1 MVSAQAPAFVGTS
14 GNDGFARIEG
24 AGADVVFRRLDFAG
38 FRDGDGMD
46 YVALVLDAAALT
58 VEDCVFRDNGVVALD
73 VRGAAALAVTASLFV
88 ANSERAVRGWY
99 GGDIRVSAS
108 TFLSNSMG
116 DAKGGAL
123 YAHHSPNVTL
133 LNCTFANNSAAND
146 GGAVFVDAARVDG
159 TAAGDAHA
167 VLVAGSTFAS
177 NRCAG
182 DGGAVAVH
190 DTAVVAFAN
199 STFTGNIAA
208 GGGGAVLVTGRA
220 DAGDASAA
228 RVGACAFSGNAAS
241 GGKGGALHVSR
252 TDLRVAGAVFSENR
266 NLGTHGGALSVGS
279 NAHPSTFRVERSAFR
294 GNAAAG
300 QGGAVYLFE
309 CNGTFA
315 ATNFTS
321 NSASGDGGAVLKSDQ
336 GHVVFEGARFD
347 GNAATEDDGGAVKA
361 YGGNP
366 SSRTGTTSLTAVR
379 STFTSNKAVR
389 GGAIAISKE
398 NLHLV
403 DVDFA
408 ENGASNQGGAFWANN
423 AAVSIRDAVFRN
435 NVADASGQ
443 DLRLQAT
450 DCDVSCSP
458 TLFNTSDSVSANG
471 ASDVAVD
478 DAGCD

>member
-24 AGADVVFRRLDFAG
+24 AGVDVVFRRLDFAG

-108 TFLSNSMG
+108 TFLSNSMD

-123 YAHHSPNVTL
+123 YAYHSPNVTL

-228 RVGACAFSGNAAS
+228 RVGACVFSGNAAS
-241 GGKGGALHVSR
+241 SGKGGALHVSR

-321 NSASGDGGAVLKSDQ
+321 NSASGAGGAVLKSDQ
-336 GHVVFEGARFD
+336 GHVAFEGARLD
-347 GNAATEDDGGAVKA
+347 GNAAGDDGGAVKA

-366 SSRTGTTSLTAVR
+366 ASRTGTTGLTAR
-379 STFTSNKAVR
+379 ASTFASNTAAR

-398 NLHLV
+398 HLRLA

-408 ENGASNQGGAFWANN
+408 GNGASNQGGALWANN
-423 AAVSIRDAVFRN
+423 AAVSIRGAAFRN
-435 NVADASGQ
+435 NVADSSGQ
-443 DLRLQAT
+443 DLRLQST
-450 DCDVSCSP
+450 VCDVACAP
-458 TLFNTSDSVSANG
+458 ALFNTSDSVSANG

-478 DAGCD
+478 DAGCA